1 MIKDKKN
8 FLRTVFSSQIALTV
22 LGFIIVVG
30 ISIPLAKNVSK
41 QYRIGK
47 EIKELEDEI
56 TYLENNNSELQQL
69 VKYLE
74 SDQFALEQARSNL
87 NYKQPGEEVVVIKN
101 DDDREGENPAAI
113 AAGGTKNASIE
124 AKSNPGR
131 WWNYFFK

>member
-8 FLRTVFSSQIALTV
+8 FLRSVFSSQITLTV
-22 LGFIIVVG
+22 VGFLIVIG

-47 EIKELEDEI
+47 EIKELEKEI
-56 TYLENNNSELQQL
+56 SYLENSNSELQRL

-101 DDDREGENPAAI
+101 DDSRDGEKPADT
-113 AAGGTKNASIE
+113 AAGGTKSGVIE
-124 AKSNPGR
+124 AKSNPGK
-131 WWNYFFK
+131 WWYYFFN